1 MIWWL
6 AVFFLQQQQ
15 RTEPAVDTNAYTSAA
30 DIAQGKKLY
39 EGRCA
44 GCHGPTGDGGK
55 GANLAVALLPRAAT
69 DRALYQVIRY
79 GIQDTEMPVS
89 LMAPRE
95 IWQVASFVRTLGK
108 VEREPVSGNADRGQA
123 LVKGKGGCL
132 QCHTIGLE
140 GGRMGPSLTDVGAR
154 HGPGHLRTKLL
165 DATSQIPDQFRI
177 VKLTTKSGQTVS
189 GVRLNEDTWSI
200 QIRDFSDRIQSFW
213 KADLQE
219 LSVEHRTMMPSYS
232 DRLDAQ
238 ELNDVIAYLAGLR
251 GGE

>member
-6 AVFFLQQQQ
+6 AVFFLPQQQM
-15 RTEPAVDTNAYTSAA
+15 TEPAVDTNAYTSAA

-44 GCHGPTGDGGK
+44 GCHGPSGDGGK
-55 GANLAVALLPRAAT
+55 GANLAVPLLPRAAT
-69 DRALYQVIRY
+69 ERALYQVIRY

-108 VEREPVSGNADRGQA
+108 VEREPISGSADRGRA
-123 LVKGKGGCL
+123 LVNGKGGCL
-132 QCHTIGLE
+132 QCHTIGLQ
-140 GGRMGPSLTDVGAR
+140 GGRMGPALTGVGSR
-154 HGPGHLRTKLL
+154 RGPGHLRMKLL
-165 DATSQIPDQFRI
+165 DATSQIPEQFRI
-177 VKLTTKSGQTVS
+177 VKLTTKTGENVS
-189 GVRLNEDTWSI
+189 GVRMNEDTWSI

-213 KADLQE
+213 KADLRE
-219 LSVEHRTMMPSYS
+219 LSVERKTIMPSYR

-238 ELNDVIAYLAGLR
+238 ELNDVVAYLSGLR
-251 GGE
+251 GVE